1 MKAKTVFY
9 CTECGNETA
18 KWAGRCPACGAWNSI
33 VEQAAP
39 KASAAG
45 KGRTKVLAR
54 SKAHPIAELQ
64 TEQELRFST
73 GMGELDRVLGGGA
86 VKGSLVLVG
95 GAPGI
100 GKSTLMLQICGKLSE
115 TAKILY
121 VSGEESPRQLKL
133 RADRLGV
140 QSDNLYVLSEACLGD
155 VLESVEEEK
164 PDVLIVDSIQTLYQD
179 SLESPAGSVA
189 QVRACT
195 LELMQLAKGE
205 DITVFVIG
213 HVNKEGSIAGPK
225 VLEHMVDC
233 VLYFEGEAHMSYR
246 ILRAA
251 KNRFG
256 ATNEIG
262 VFEMRS
268 EGLVEVPNP
277 SEMLLSGRP
286 DNAPGTCVTCVMEG
300 QRPVLAEVQALLA
313 PAAQSVSRRTSNGFD
328 YNRAAMLMAVLE
340 KRGALKVSSC
350 DAFLNVIGGLSVDEP
365 AADLAA
371 VLALA
376 SSYLDKPI
384 GNHVAAIG
392 EVGLTGELRSVNHLS
407 ERLSEVHRLGF
418 ETCIIPKQRKDQ
430 IRAPQGLALIEACN
444 IAEALRAIAHEA
456 VEHGTGA
463 RGLRAICERVLQDV
477 MFDLPEHAGP
487 TRVVIRPSDIEGET
501 KPEIEQAA
509 DAAVVSE

>member
-1 MKAKTVFY
+1 MAKTKSVFF
-9 CTECGNETA
+9 CTECGNETP
-18 KWAGRCPACGAWNSI
+18 KWAGRCPSCGAWNTL
-33 VEQAAP
+33 VEQAVTDGAKAA
-39 KASAAG
+39 KAS
-45 KGRTKVLAR
+45 GRSRALRAKAR
-54 SKAHPIAELQ
+54 PIGELD
-64 TEQELRFST
+64 TAQEIRFPT

-86 VKGSLVLVG
+86 VQGSLVLVG

-115 TAKILY
+115 NAKILY

-140 QSDNLYVLSEACLGD
+140 ASDRLYVLSETCLGD
-155 VLESVEEEK
+155 VLQSVEEEK
-164 PDVLIVDSIQTLYQD
+164 PDVLIVDSIQTLYQE

-195 LELMQLAKGE
+195 MELMQLAKGE
-205 DITVFVIG
+205 GITVFVIG

-286 DNAPGTCVTCVMEG
+286 DDAPGTCVTCVMEG

-313 PAAQSVSRRTSNGFD
+313 PAVQSVSRRTSNGFD

-340 KRGALKVSSC
+340 KRGALKVSGC

-444 IAEALRAIAHEA
+444 IAEALRAI
-456 VEHGTGA
+456 V
-463 RGLRAICERVLQDV
+463 
-477 MFDLPEHAGP
+477 
-487 TRVVIRPSDIEGET
+487 
-501 KPEIEQAA
+501 QA
-509 DAAVVSE
+509 